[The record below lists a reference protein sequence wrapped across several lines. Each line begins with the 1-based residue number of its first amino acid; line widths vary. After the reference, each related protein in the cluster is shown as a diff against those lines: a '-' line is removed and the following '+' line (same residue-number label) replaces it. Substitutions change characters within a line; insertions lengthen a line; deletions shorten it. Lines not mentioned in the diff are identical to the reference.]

1 MTTTHLSD
9 AAEKQYR
16 HVRDLERDT
25 DEWDV
30 RHPQHA
36 EPGHSPLSCSD
47 PRAGNE
53 PTAENG

>member
-1 MTTTHLSD
+1 MTITHVSD
-9 AAEKQYR
+9 AAERQYR
-16 HVRDLERDT
+16 QVRDVERDT

-30 RHPQHA
+30 RNEMHA

-47 PRAGNE
+47 PRADNE